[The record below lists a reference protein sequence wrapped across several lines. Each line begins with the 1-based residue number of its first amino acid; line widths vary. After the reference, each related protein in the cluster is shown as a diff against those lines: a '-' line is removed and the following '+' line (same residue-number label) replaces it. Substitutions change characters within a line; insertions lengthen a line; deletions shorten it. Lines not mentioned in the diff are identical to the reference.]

1 MDFYDIEGMG
11 GDDAGGHDDFEYKAE
26 AGAYERVSAGGKLAE
41 LLSGVNILN
50 KERQRKD
57 MTPEDRILQAIDAIA
72 RKISDENIYKISET
86 DINNILEKTQTIAG
100 LQYKNPLAFIL
111 GYIATKN
118 GTELSVRNF
127 EIANKAL
134 AEIKKYKF
142 EEEGVE
148 PEDIVR
154 YGRLWTV

>member
-1 MDFYDIEGMG
+1 MDDVENWQDNRVAEVDARNRTSG
-11 GDDAGGHDDFEYKAE
+11 GGTLAG
-26 AGAYERVSAGGKLAE
+26 
-41 LLSGVNILN
+41 LLSGQNILN

-57 MTPEDRILQAIDAIA
+57 MTPEDRILQAIDAIS
-72 RKISDENIYKISET
+72 RKIADEKIYSLTESDIT
-86 DINNILEKTQTIAG
+86 NILEKTQSIPG

-118 GTELSVRNF
+118 GSELSVKNF
-127 EIANKAL
+127 QVANKAL
-134 AEIKKYKF
+134 TEIKRYQF

-154 YGRLWTV
+154 YGRLWMG